1 MKKHNPID
9 IRVIAEQDN
18 SLEHVIICDLDG
30 TIALNYQNRSY
41 YGDKCA
47 EGIKYDTPF
56 SPVIS
61 LLKNSGLPIIFVTGR
76 HGNIDVVNET
86 IEWIKSQ
93 GLKIYKIYF
102 RKEKDNRND
111 AIVKKEIYERNIK
124 NKYFVEFV
132 LDDRNSVVKMWR
144 SLGLL
149 CLQVWDGDF

>member
-1 MKKHNPID
+1 MILH
-9 IRVIAEQDN
+9 
-18 SLEHVIICDLDG
+18 
-30 TIALNYQNRSY
+30 
-41 YGDKCA
+41 
-47 EGIKYDTPF
+47 

-61 LLKNSGLPIIFVTGR
+61 LLKNSGLPVIFVTGR
-76 HGNIDVVNET
+76 HGNIDIINET

-124 NKYFVEFV
+124 DKYFVEFV